1 MNTPEPNP
9 PYAQPQPQ
17 PQPYG
22 PPHPSQPYPPQPYPS
37 QPYGHP
43 APQGAYGPYVP
54 EPLQMPR
61 GAKATR
67 ILLFVIGGLYALV
80 GPVLITVATAV
91 DDLGKADA
99 SRAALYATGTFTL
112 AVGIV
117 ALVVAA
123 LFRKGGNGIR
133 ITAVVIGGIMVAN
146 AVLAL
151 AAGQTGFMAGCVSG
165 IVIVANC
172 LKKDTVAWFKRPRG

>member
-1 MNTPEPNP
+1 
-9 PYAQPQPQ
+9 
-17 PQPYG
+17 
-22 PPHPSQPYPPQPYPS
+22 
-37 QPYGHP
+37 
-43 APQGAYGPYVP
+43 
-54 EPLQMPR
+54 MPR

>member
-1 MNTPEPNP
+1 MTTPEPNP
-9 PYAQPQPQ
+9 PYAQPQP
-17 PQPYG
+17 YG
-22 PPHPSQPYPPQPYPS
+22 RPHPSQPYPPQSYPS

-67 ILLFVIGGLYALV
+67 VLLFVIGGLYALV
-80 GPVLITVATAV
+80 GPALITVAAAV
-91 DDLGKADA
+91 DDLGKADV

-123 LFRKGGNGIR
+123 LFRKGRNGIR
-133 ITAVVIGGIMVAN
+133 VTAVVIGGIMVAN

-151 AAGQTGFMAGCVSG
+151 AAGQTGFVAGFVSG
-165 IVIVANC
+165 ILITANC